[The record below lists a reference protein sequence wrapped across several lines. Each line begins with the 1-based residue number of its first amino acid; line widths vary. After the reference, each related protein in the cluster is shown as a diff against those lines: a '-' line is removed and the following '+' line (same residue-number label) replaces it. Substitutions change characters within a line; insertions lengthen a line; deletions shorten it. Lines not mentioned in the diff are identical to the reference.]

1 MKTLRNILG
10 LLAALA
16 LLIVIPAV
24 AGAAK
29 HDRPERIHARLIGY
43 EEVPSVSTIA
53 QGSFDATLDDVE
65 AAIDYTLTYSG
76 LQGTVQQAH
85 IHFAQ
90 KGVNG
95 SIVIWLCQTATT
107 PAPAAVVAITP
118 FCPASPGGTV
128 TGHITTAN
136 VIAAA
141 TASQQIAAGELAEVI
156 AAIRAGVA
164 YANVHSTPL
173 TPGGEIRGQLRVG
186 DDDDDHDQG
195 GGNDKHDHD

>member
-1 MKTLRNILG
+1 MKTLRIV
-10 LLAALA
+10 LA

-29 HDRPERIHARLIGY
+29 GDRPERIHAGLTGY
-43 EEVPSVSTIA
+43 EEVPSVSTVA
-53 QGSFDATLDDVE
+53 RGRFDATLDAGE
-65 AAIDYTLTYSG
+65 EAIDYELSFSG
-76 LQGTVQQAH
+76 LQGTVQQSH

-95 SIVIWLCQTATT
+95 SVVIWLCQTATT
-107 PAPAAVVAITP
+107 PAPPAVAGITP
-118 FCPASPGGTV
+118 FCPQSGTV

-136 VIAAA
+136 VVAAG
-141 TASQQIAAGELAEVI
+141 TASQQIATGELAEVI

-195 GGNDKHDHD
+195 GGNNKHEHD

>member
-1 MKTLRNILG
+1 MKTLRNVLG
-10 LLAALA
+10 VLVALA

-29 HDRPERIHARLIGY
+29 HDRPEGIHARLIGY
-43 EEVPSVSTIA
+43 EEVPSVSTVA
-53 QGSFDATLDDVE
+53 KGRFDATLDDVE
-65 AAIDYTLTYSG
+65 EAIDYTLTYSG
-76 LQGTVQQAH
+76 LQGTVQQSH

-95 SIVIWLCQTATT
+95 SVVIWLCQTTT
-107 PAPAAVVAITP
+107 TQAPASVAAITP
-118 FCPASPGGTV
+118 FCPQSGTV

-136 VIAAA
+136 VVAAG
-141 TASQQIAAGELAEVI
+141 TASQSITAGELAEVI

-195 GGNDKHDHD
+195 GGNDKHEHN

>member
-1 MKTLRNILG
+1 MKTLRIV
-10 LLAALA
+10 LA
-16 LLIVIPAV
+16 LLIVIPAI

-29 HDRPERIHARLIGY
+29 PAQSERIHARLIGY
-43 EEVPSVSTIA
+43 EEVPSVSTVA
-53 QGSFDATLDDVE
+53 KGRFDATVDSVE
-65 AAIDYTLTYSG
+65 GSMDYELSFSG
-76 LQGTVQQAH
+76 LQGTVQQSH

-95 SIVIWLCQTATT
+95 SVVIWLCQTTTT
-107 PAPAAVVAITP
+107 PAPAAVAAITP
-118 FCPASPGGTV
+118 FCPQSGTV

-136 VIAAA
+136 VVAAG
-141 TASQQIAAGELAEVI
+141 TASQQIAAGELGEVL

-173 TPGGEIRGQLRVG
+173 TPGGEIRGQIRVG

>member
-1 MKTLRNILG
+1 MKTLRIV
-10 LLAALA
+10 LA
-16 LLIVIPAV
+16 LLIVIPAI

-43 EEVPSVSTIA
+43 EEVPSVSTVA
-53 QGSFDATLDDVE
+53 KGRFDATVDEVE
-65 AAIDYTLTYSG
+65 GAIDYTLTFSG
-76 LQGTVQQAH
+76 LQGTVQQSH

-95 SIVIWLCQTATT
+95 SVVIWLCQTTTT
-107 PAPAAVVAITP
+107 PAPASVAALTP
-118 FCPASPGGTV
+118 FCPAAGGTV

-136 VIAAA
+136 VVAAG
-141 TASQQIAAGELAEVI
+141 TASQQIAAGELGEVL

-164 YANVHSTPL
+164 YANIHSTPL

>member
-1 MKTLRNILG
+1 MKTLRIV
-10 LLAALA
+10 LA
-16 LLIVIPAV
+16 LLIVIPAI

-29 HDRPERIHARLIGY
+29 HDRPEGIHATLTGY
-43 EEVPSVSTIA
+43 EEVPSVSTVA
-53 QGSFDATLDDVE
+53 KGRFDATVDEVGE
-65 AAIDYTLTYSG
+65 AIDYTLTYSG
-76 LQGTVQQAH
+76 LQGTVQQSH

-107 PAPAAVVAITP
+107 QAPAAVFAITP
-118 FCPASPGGTV
+118 PCPTPGGTV
-128 TGHITTAN
+128 TGHITTAS
-136 VIAAA
+136 VIAAG
-141 TASQQIAAGELAEVI
+141 TASQSITAGELDEVI

-195 GGNDKHDHD
+195 GGNDKHEHD